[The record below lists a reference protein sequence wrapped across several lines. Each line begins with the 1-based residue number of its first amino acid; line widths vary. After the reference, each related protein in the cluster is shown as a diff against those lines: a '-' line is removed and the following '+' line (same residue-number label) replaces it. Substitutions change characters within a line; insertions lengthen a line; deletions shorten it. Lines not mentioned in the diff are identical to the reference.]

1 MRHSFSGRSSL
12 VLFCSVAFL
21 VGLAQAS
28 ETDSDDVRQTVNS
41 NPNQSRPVPFWT
53 YQDFLDGKIPP
64 KYRVRPGH
72 PRLLIT
78 PDNKR
83 EIIDKIQAAPEL
95 WKKTIAKAEDKGKA
109 RWEWQQMLAC
119 AMIYQI
125 GLRPGFEYSMTQEQY
140 GRNAVELLMKH
151 DYDKRQVLGGNPKY
165 YANACAYDWL
175 YDLLTAKQKRAVVA
189 KMVEHVRAFS
199 DRYGPYKLPAVNA
212 VDNQAMIIG
221 LAFYGDGV
229 DDTAAEEI
237 VEGAWNMI
245 LWNPDFSDRCVSD
258 RARTVLY
265 LIRMLEGG
273 GNDEG
278 INYFSSHATFPV
290 HAGAWKTAAGVDVYA
305 RMGYFRNLPYWMS
318 FMVRPKSDG
327 SLGRLVCLHG
337 YCWSWTL
344 WYGEPSVSACM
355 AAASG
360 YLLDVDPQGAALAHW
375 WVQKTWGGMDQVK
388 YLPMF
393 IYGLLLGDPRVEP
406 TSPRELKLPSTHVM
420 RGFNYV
426 FARSDYWDNPDA
438 TVVAFGNGRYR
449 YRAMPR
455 NAFALFKNGA
465 PLFLCRAHTVFHG
478 YTPPGVVS
486 GNEVVLYKGTEI
498 HKDGLHMPP
507 NPYVP
512 SGSEKVVQVDS
523 VPGHYDY
530 MRGWRGKY
538 GGYDHRILKGIET
551 LSRTLVYL
559 RPRGQD
565 AQDYVVI
572 LDRTETTDPDL
583 VPHVVFNTVFE
594 PTVGSDWENETQGNL
609 VHAGQWA
616 IDRAPCVT
624 VTMNHEYKLEN
635 EVVLKGHAR
644 GFLKTLYPKD
654 IRVLKIG
661 GLEHFMDDITG
672 KGSLTHSPCQG
683 FFEWDRAKQIEEGG
697 YWRFHI
703 VPQEKTTSHA
713 VLNVIEAT
721 DSKFD
726 KPAGPLNLLESQNI
740 LGVQAGPNIVLFSK
754 DGKPLSSGTVKTA
767 VAGTVRLIAA
777 DLASQTSYTL
787 EAGGRS
793 IKVQSTKSGTAFV
806 ERIEVRAGDPV
817 RIER

>member
-1 MRHSFSGRSSL
+1 
-12 VLFCSVAFL
+12 
-21 VGLAQAS
+21 
-28 ETDSDDVRQTVNS
+28 VR
-41 NPNQSRPVPFWT
+41 R
-53 YQDFLDGKIPP
+53 
-64 KYRVRPGH
+64 GH

-78 PDNKR
+78 PENKKDVL
-83 EIIDKIQAAPEL
+83 DKIQAAPEL
-95 WKKTIAKAEDKGKA
+95 WKKTIGKAEDRRQA
-109 RWEWQQMLAC
+109 RENWQQMLAC
-119 AMIYQI
+119 AMVYQM
-125 GLRPGFEYSMTQEQY
+125 GLVPGFEYSMTREEY
-140 GRNAVELLMKH
+140 GRKAVELLMKH
-151 DYDKRQVLGGNPKY
+151 DYVKLGVLGGNPKY
-165 YANACAYDWL
+165 YANPCAYDWL
-175 YDLLTAKQKRAVVA
+175 YDLLTAEQRKAVVA
-189 KMVEHVRAFS
+189 KMVEQVRAFS
-199 DRYGPYKLPAVNA
+199 DREGYGPCRLPAVNA
-212 VDNQAMIIG
+212 VDNQALIIG

-229 DDTAAEEI
+229 DDAAAKEI
-237 VEGAWNMI
+237 VDGAWSKV
-245 LWNPDFSDRCVSD
+245 LWNPEFSDRCICD

-290 HAGAWKTAAGVDVYA
+290 HAGAWKTAMGVDVFA

-344 WYGEPSVSACM
+344 WYGDPSVSACV
-355 AAASG
+355 AAATG
-360 YLLDVDPQGAALAHW
+360 YLKEVDPQGAALAHW
-375 WVQKTWGGMDQVK
+375 WVRKTWGGMDRVK

-393 IYGLLLGDPRVEP
+393 VYGLLLGDPRVEP
-406 TSPRELKLPSTHVM
+406 TSPRERKLPLTHVM
-420 RGFNYV
+420 RGLNYV
-426 FARSDYWDNPDA
+426 FMRSDYWDNPDA
-438 TVVAFGNGRYR
+438 TAVAFGNGRYR

-455 NAFALFKNGA
+455 NAFALYKNAA
-465 PLFLCRAHTVFHG
+465 PLFPCRGHTVFHG
-478 YTPPGVVS
+478 YTPPGVVA
-486 GNEVVLYKGTEI
+486 GNVVVLYKGTEI
-498 HKDGLHMPP
+498 HNDGLFLPP
-507 NPYVP
+507 NPYAP
-512 SGSEKVVQVDS
+512 SDFDKVLQVDS

-538 GGYDHRILKGIET
+538 RGHDGRILEGVET

-559 RPRGQD
+559 RPREQD
-565 AQDYVVI
+565 PQDYVVL
-572 LDRTETTDPDL
+572 LDRTQTTDPDL

-594 PTVGSDWENETQGNL
+594 PKVGKDWAEEIEGDL
-609 VHAGQWA
+609 LHPGQWA

-624 VTMNHEYKLEN
+624 VTMNHEYKLED
-635 EVVLKGHAR
+635 EVVLAGHAR

-661 GLEHFMDDITG
+661 GLDHFMDDVTG
-672 KGSLTHSPCQG
+672 KGSRTHGPCRG
-683 FFEWDRAKQIEEGG
+683 FFKWDRARQIEEGG

-703 VPQEKTTSHA
+703 VPQEKATSHA

-726 KPAGPLNLLESQNI
+726 RPAGPLELLEGPNL

-754 DGKPLSSGTVKTA
+754 DGKPLSSGTVKA
-767 VAGTVRLIAA
+767 GAAGTVRLIVA
-777 DLASQTSYTL
+777 DLEPQTDYRL

-793 IKVQSTKSGTAFV
+793 LNMPSTDAGTVFAAAVKVM
-806 ERIEVRAGDPV
+806 AGDPI